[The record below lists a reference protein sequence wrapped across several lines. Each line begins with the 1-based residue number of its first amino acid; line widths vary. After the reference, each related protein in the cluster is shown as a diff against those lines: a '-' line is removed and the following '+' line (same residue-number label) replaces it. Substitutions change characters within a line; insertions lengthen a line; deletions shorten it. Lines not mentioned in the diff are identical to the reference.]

1 MRIVN
6 GSRTPGGLMTVT
18 VSTPDRAGVPGDGE
32 RYTIEELARRVG
44 MSARNVRAHQ
54 ARRLLAPPVRVGRT
68 VYYDAGHVRR
78 IEAIKAL
85 QRQGFNLV
93 AIDAILGTQS
103 ADPETDQLAT
113 MLRRLG
119 AEQPALVYALTQ
131 HGVVG
136 RADDG
141 TVRTVRPRALRAA
154 LELRRG
160 GVPTVPS
167 LQILAEVLDALR
179 DVTDE
184 LVRSTCVRLLAARR
198 SPEPAGATSWEQYER
213 DTVVFTQCLVG
224 LFTEAFRLTVE
235 NHGRA
240 AADLMAGPGDLDFDL
255 DESELVDNG

>member
-1 MRIVN
+1 
-6 GSRTPGGLMTVT
+6 MTAT
-18 VSTPDRAGVPGDGE
+18 VSTPDRTAAPPDGE

-68 VYYDAGHVRR
+68 AYYDAGHVRR

-93 AIDAILGTQS
+93 AIDAILGTQD
-103 ADPETDQLAT
+103 ADPDTDQLAA
-113 MLRRLG
+113 LLQRLG
-119 AEQPALVYALTQ
+119 LDHPALVYALIQ

-136 RADDG
+136 RAGDG
-141 TVRTVRPRALRAA
+141 TVRTVRPRALRSA

-160 GVPTVPS
+160 GVPTLPS
-167 LQILAEVLDALR
+167 LQILADVLDALR
-179 DVTDE
+179 DRTDE
-184 LVRSTCVRLLAARR
+184 LVRSTCRRLVAARR
-198 SPEPAGATSWEQYER
+198 SAGPSAGTSWEQLEQ

-240 AADLMAGPGDLDFDL
+240 AAADLMAGPGDLDFDL

>member
-1 MRIVN
+1 
-6 GSRTPGGLMTVT
+6 MTAT
-18 VSTPDRAGVPGDGE
+18 ASTPDRTTIPPAGE

-54 ARRLLAPPVRVGRT
+54 ARRLLAPPIRVGRT
-68 VYYDAGHVRR
+68 AYYDAGHVRR
-78 IEAIKAL
+78 IESIKAL

-103 ADPETDQLAT
+103 ADPDTDQLAT
-113 MLRRLG
+113 LLQRLG
-119 AEQPALVYALTQ
+119 LDHPALVYALMQ

-141 TVRTVRPRALRAA
+141 TVRTVRPRALRSA

-160 GVPTVPS
+160 GVPTLPS
-167 LQILAEVLDALR
+167 LQILADVLDALR
-179 DVTDE
+179 DRTDD
-184 LVRSTCVRLLAARR
+184 LVRSTCRRLVDARR
-198 SPEPAGATSWEQYER
+198 APGESGGTWEQLEQ

-240 AADLMAGPGDLDFDL
+240 AAADLMAGPDDLDFDL

>member
-1 MRIVN
+1 MTATM
-6 GSRTPGGLMTVT
+6 TP
-18 VSTPDRAGVPGDGE
+18 PAGE
-32 RYTIEELARRVG
+32 RYTIEQLARRVG

-68 VYYDAGHVRR
+68 AYYDAGHVRR
-78 IEAIKAL
+78 IESIKAL

-103 ADPETDQLAT
+103 SDPEADQLAA
-113 MLRRLG
+113 MLQRLG
-119 AEQPALVYALTQ
+119 LDHPALVYALIQ

-141 TVRTVRPRALRAA
+141 SVRAVRPRALRSA

-160 GVPTVPS
+160 GVPTLPS
-167 LQILAEVLDALR
+167 LQVLAEVLDALR
-179 DVTDE
+179 DRTDD
-184 LVRSTCVRLLAARR
+184 LVRSACRRLIDARR
-198 SPEPAGATSWEQYER
+198 TPEGAGGTWEELEQ

-235 NHGRA
+235 NHGRTA
-240 AADLMAGPGDLDFDL
+240 AADLMARPGDADFELDL